1 MGIGVGQGIAIVV
14 EKMAWP
20 AERGEEVD
28 QHKEK
33 PMANGTR
40 NLADEDLTRAVLA
53 SFEDSTSERF
63 RQVVQSL
70 VRHLHAFVKEVGLTE
85 EEWFRGI
92 DFLTRTGHIT
102 DDKRQEFIL
111 LSDVLGVS
119 MQVIQINNQKPAEA
133 TASTVFGPFFVEGSP
148 RFVNGDDIANGAPG
162 EPCFMQGRVL
172 SITGEP
178 IADAHIEVWQADDK
192 GFYDVQY
199 KELAQARGRGHLYA
213 DGQGRY
219 SFWSVRPQAYPIP
232 EDGPVGELLDAANRS
247 PMRPAHVHFL
257 IKAPGY
263 QTLIT
268 HVFKQGDPHLDSDAV
283 FGVKSSLITGFER
296 HEPGTAPDGKQMD
309 VPFYTMSYDFL
320 LAPAEEKDGHSS

>member
-1 MGIGVGQGIAIVV
+1 M
-14 EKMAWP
+14 
-20 AERGEEVD
+20 D

-33 PMANGTR
+33 PMVNRAR

-53 SFEDSTSERF
+53 SFGDSKSERF
-63 RQVVQSL
+63 QQVVQSL
-70 VRHLHAFVKEVGLTE
+70 VRHLHAFVKEVELTE

-119 MQVIQINNQKPAEA
+119 MQVIEINNKKPAEA
-133 TASTVFGPFFVEGSP
+133 TASTVFGPFFVEDSP
-148 RFVNGDDIANGAPG
+148 RFANGDDIANEAPG

-172 SITGEP
+172 SLTDEP
-178 IADAHIEVWQADDK
+178 IPDAHIEVWQADDK

-199 KELAQARGRGHLYA
+199 KELEQARGRGHLYS
-213 DGQGRY
+213 DREGRY
-219 SFWSVRPQAYPIP
+219 YFWSVRPQAYPIP
-232 EDGPVGELLDAANRS
+232 DDGPVGELLDAANRS

-263 QTLIT
+263 KTLIT
-268 HVFKQGDPHLDSDAV
+268 HVFKEGDRYLDSDAV

-296 HEPGTAPDGKQMD
+296 HEPGMAPDGKQMD
-309 VPFYTMSYDFL
+309 VPFYTMSYDFR
-320 LAPAEEKDGHSS
+320 LASTEEKEGHSS